1 MDPILVIGGVLVL
14 IGIIGSVVPVLPG
27 PALTFV
33 ALILLFISKGPQAI
47 SVWSL
52 VIFAVAMAILIL
64 LDYVAPILGA
74 KFAGASKGA
83 LIWAIGGAILG
94 VIFFP
99 PLGIFIG
106 AIAGAIIGEMQNG
119 KEFGDAAK
127 AGLGVIV
134 GSAMTIILQ
143 LVYSVT
149 VAIYFLIKIF

>member
-1 MDPILVIGGVLVL
+1 MDPLLIVGAVLVV

-27 PALTFV
+27 PALSFV
-33 ALILLFISKGPQAI
+33 ALILLFISKGSQTI

-52 VIFAVAMAILIL
+52 VIFAVAMALLIS

-83 LIWAIGGAILG
+83 LIWAIGGALIGIIL
-94 VIFFP
+94 FP

-127 AGLGVIV
+127 AGLGVVV

-143 LVYSVT
+143 LVYSITAAV
-149 VAIYFLIKIF
+149 YFLVKVI